1 MADLSEFEMLDV
13 PDVMRVLRLS
23 RTMVY
28 DLLRAGKLPG
38 IRIGATW
45 RIPVSD
51 FRRYLESSR
60 VTSPSEATA
69 D

>member
-1 MADLSEFEMLDV
+1 MADLAEFEMLDV

-28 DLLRAGKLPG
+28 DLLRSGTLPG

-45 RIPVSD
+45 RIPVGA
-51 FRRYLESSR
+51 FRRYLEASR
-60 VTSPSEATA
+60 TKAVSGAK
-69 D
+69 

>member
-1 MADLSEFEMLDV
+1 MADLTEFEMLDV

-28 DLLRAGKLPG
+28 DLLRSGELPG

-45 RIPVSD
+45 RIPVGD
-51 FRRYLESSR
+51 FRRYLEASR
-60 VTSPSEATA
+60 VRPVPQAR
-69 D
+69 

>member
-1 MADLSEFEMLDV
+1 MADLTEFEMLAV

-28 DLLRAGKLPG
+28 DLLRAGELPG

-45 RIPVSD
+45 RIPVGD
-51 FRRYLESSR
+51 FRRYLEASR
-60 VTSPSEATA
+60 TKAVSGAK
-69 D
+69 

>member
-1 MADLSEFEMLDV
+1 MADLTEFEMLAV

-28 DLLRAGKLPG
+28 DLLRSSELPG

-45 RIPVSD
+45 RIPVGD
-51 FRRYLESSR
+51 FRRYLEASR
-60 VTSPSEATA
+60 TKSVSGAK
-69 D
+69 

>member
-1 MADLSEFEMLDV
+1 MADLSEFEMLAV

-28 DLLRAGKLPG
+28 DLLRSRELPG

-45 RIPVSD
+45 RIPVGD
-51 FRRYLESSR
+51 FRRYLEASR
-60 VTSPSEATA
+60 TKAVSGAK
-69 D
+69 